1 MKIVNRFLPGV
12 ADESGEQS
20 RAGSELPRLT
30 PEWMTRLADRAT
42 KKNNEDATSSVNR

>member
-1 MKIVNRFLPGV
+1 MKIVNRFLPDV

-42 KKNNEDATSSVNR
+42 RKNNEDATSSVNR